1 MLGSTLMTQP
11 LRITDMA
18 LDERPRERLAE
29 RGASALKNS
38 ELIAIL
44 LRTGV
49 RGASAVDVAESLLGR
64 FGSLEALAR
73 ASLDELRIRGVG
85 RDKAIALKAAFTLAS
100 RMAEELR
107 RESPVLDTPESV
119 AALLRD
125 EAAGWQVERLQVIML
140 NTRRRLIRIETV
152 AEGILDQVPVH
163 AREVFRRA
171 ITANAHAIVV
181 AHNHPSGDPLPS
193 ESDVRVTRDLIRA
206 GHLLK
211 IELLDH
217 IILGRRTAERLRD
230 FVSLRELGYF
240 HS

>member
-1 MLGSTLMTQP
+1 MQLE
-11 LRITDMA
+11 D
-18 LDERPRERLAE
+18 RPRERLAL
-29 RGASALKNS
+29 RGAAALRNA

-49 RGASAVDVAESLLGR
+49 QGASAVAIADSLLQR
-64 FGSLEALAR
+64 FGSLESLAR
-73 ASLDELRIRGVG
+73 ATVDELRIRGVG

-107 RESPVLDTPESV
+107 RESPVLDTPDAI

-125 EAAGWQVERLQVIML
+125 EAAGWNVERLQVVML
-140 NTRRRLIRIETV
+140 NTRRRLIRVETV
-152 AEGILDQVPVH
+152 SEGLLDQVPVH
-163 AREVFRRA
+163 AREVYRRA
-171 ITANAHAIVV
+171 IAANAHAIVL

-193 ESDVRVTRDLIRA
+193 EADIRVTRDLHRA

-217 IILGRRTAERLRD
+217 VILGRRTEQRPRD
-230 FVSLRELGYF
+230 YVSLRELGYF

>member
-1 MLGSTLMTQP
+1 MPNDPTP
-11 LRITDMA
+11 APRILDMQ
-18 LDERPRERLAE
+18 LEERPRERLAS
-29 RGASALKNS
+29 RGAAALRNA

-49 RGASAVDVAESLLGR
+49 RGASAVAVAESLLQR
-64 FGSLEALAR
+64 FGTLEALAR
-73 ASLDELRIRGVG
+73 ATVDELRIRGVG
-85 RDKAIALKAAFTLAS
+85 RDKAIALKAAFTLAT

-107 RESPVLDTPESV
+107 RESPVLDTPDAI

-125 EAAGWQVERLQVIML
+125 EAAGWNVERLQVVML
-140 NTRRRLIRIETV
+140 NTRRRLIRVETV
-152 AEGILDQVPVH
+152 SEGILDQVPVH

-171 ITANAHAIVV
+171 IAANAHAIVL

-193 ESDVRVTRDLIRA
+193 EADIRVTRDLNRA

-217 IILGRRTAERLRD
+217 IILGRRSEHRPRD